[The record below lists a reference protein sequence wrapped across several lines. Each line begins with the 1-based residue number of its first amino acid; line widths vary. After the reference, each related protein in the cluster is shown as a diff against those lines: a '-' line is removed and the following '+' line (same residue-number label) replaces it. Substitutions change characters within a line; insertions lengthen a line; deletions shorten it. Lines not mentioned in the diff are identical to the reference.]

1 VITEDN
7 RYIKTDESFSLSQ
20 ATAIALGMTPFI
32 GLVVL
37 GLFSLIWGMD
47 SLLAGAS
54 LFKHLDILLPTIFIG
69 ILIHEGLHW
78 LGYVGFAHLP
88 WRTVRFGFSLRSFAA
103 YVHSDSLVSIS
114 AYRCLVALPGVILG
128 VIPVF
133 VGIGWELASMTLYG
147 FLMLVG
153 ASGDIAILWKIRHV
167 LSESFV
173 MDHPYRAG
181 CWVFVE
187 KTNENSQSSK
197 NSEKRTQAS

>member
-1 VITEDN
+1 
-7 RYIKTDESFSLSQ
+7 
-20 ATAIALGMTPFI
+20 MTPVI
-32 GLVVL
+32 GLIAL

-54 LFKHLDILLPTIFIG
+54 LFKHLHILLPTIFIG

-88 WRTVRFGFSLRSFAA
+88 WRAVRFGFSLRSFAA

-153 ASGDIAILWKIRHV
+153 ASGDIAILWKTRHV
-167 LSESFV
+167 LSESYV
-173 MDHPYRAG
+173 LDHPYRAG
-181 CWVFVE
+181 CWVLL
-187 KTNENSQSSK
+187 KRTDENSQSS
-197 NSEKRTQAS
+197 NTEKRTQTY